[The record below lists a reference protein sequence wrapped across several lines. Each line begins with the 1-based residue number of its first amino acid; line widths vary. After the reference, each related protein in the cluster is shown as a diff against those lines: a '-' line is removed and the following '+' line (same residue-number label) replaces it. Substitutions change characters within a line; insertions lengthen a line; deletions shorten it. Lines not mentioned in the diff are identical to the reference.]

1 MPLAK
6 LVFKPGINREGTNYS
21 NEGGWYDG
29 DKVRFRNGYVERIRG
44 WETIDT
50 SIIGTVRKLHEFVT
64 LQSLSLM
71 MIGTEEKVYL
81 EESGTLYDI
90 TPYRRTVLLPVE
102 VTGVEGTGVTLPL
115 NTGITIPI
123 FLQDIIGENGPLGTG
138 AVGQVTISHN
148 AERITVE
155 GLEAD
160 GIVANNLLMI
170 EIEER
175 DLSGVSATGQIGQVQ
190 AHPTPAT
197 IFLSGEVNLE
207 LTPYTDAGT
216 GEIGTVTV
224 TTTEG

>member
-1 MPLAK
+1 MPLSK

-90 TPYRRTVLLPVE
+90 TPYRRTVLLPIE
-102 VTGVEGTGVTLPL
+102 VTGVSGTAQTIAIDVGIPLPILFEGSLVGTSSVGEVTVIH
-115 NTGITIPI
+115 NGERFIP
-123 FLQDIIGENGPLGTG
+123 
-138 AVGQVTISHN
+138 
-148 AERITVE
+148 E
-155 GLEAD
+155 GLEAT
-160 GIVANNLLMI
+160 GTVANNLLMI
-170 EIEER
+170 EIREPE
-175 DLSGVSATGQIGQVQ
+175 DAGVFSSGQVGQVGVITMPVILSG
-190 AHPTPAT
+190 T
-197 IFLSGEVNLE
+197 IDLE
-207 LTPYTDAGT
+207 LTPYTDAGAT
-216 GEIGTVTV
+216 AVGTVTV
-224 TTTEG
+224 TTTEGE

>member
-1 MPLAK
+1 MPLSK

-50 SIIGTVRKLHEFVT
+50 SILGTVRKLHEFVT

-90 TPYRRTVLLPVE
+90 TPYRRTVLLPIE
-102 VTGVEGTGVTLPL
+102 VTGVSGTAQTISLNVGLP
-115 NTGITIPI
+115 IPI
-123 FLQDIIGENGPLGTG
+123 LLQDIIGENGPLGTV
-138 AVGQVTISHN
+138 AVGEVTVTHN
-148 AERITVE
+148 GERIIPE
-155 GLEAD
+155 GLEAA

-170 EIEER
+170 EIRQPE
-175 DLSGVSATGQIGQVQ
+175 DAGLSSSGQVGQVGVITMPVILSG
-190 AHPTPAT
+190 T
-197 IFLSGEVNLE
+197 IDLE
-207 LTPYTDAGT
+207 LTPYTDAAT
-216 GEIGTVTV
+216 TTVGTVTV
-224 TTTEG
+224 TTTEGE

>member
-1 MPLAK
+1 MPLSK

-44 WETIDT
+44 WETINTD
-50 SIIGTVRKLHEFVT
+50 IIGTVRKLHEFVT

-81 EESGTLYDI
+81 EESGSLYDI
-90 TPYRRTVLLPVE
+90 TPYRKTVLLPFE
-102 VTGVEGTGVTLPL
+102 VTGVEGTAVTLPL

-123 FLQDIIGENGPLGTG
+123 FWQDVLGQNRPLGTG
-138 AVGQVTISHN
+138 AVGQVSVIHN
-148 AERITVE
+148 AERITIE

-160 GIVANNLLMI
+160 GIVANNLLLI

-175 DLSGVSATGQIGQVQ
+175 DVSGVSATAQVGQVQ
-190 AHPTPAT
+190 AHPTPV
-197 IFLSGEVNLE
+197 IVFLSGEVNLE

>member
-1 MPLAK
+1 MPLSK

-29 DKVRFRNGYVERIRG
+29 DKIRFRNGYVERIRG
-44 WETIDT
+44 WETINTD
-50 SIIGTVRKLHEFVT
+50 IIGTVRKLHEFVT

-81 EESGTLYDI
+81 EESGSLYDI

-160 GIVANNLLMI
+160 GIVANNLLLI

-175 DLSGVSATGQIGQVQ
+175 DVSGVSATAQVGQVQ
-190 AHPTPAT
+190 AHPTPV
-197 IFLSGEVNLE
+197 IVFLSGEVNLE

>member
-1 MPLAK
+1 MPLSK

-90 TPYRRTVLLPVE
+90 TPYRRTVLLPIE
-102 VTGVEGTGVTLPL
+102 VTGVSGTVQTISSEA
-115 NTGITIPI
+115 GITIP
-123 FLQDIIGENGPLGTG
+123 FTLDGSVVGTSFVGE
-138 AVGQVTISHN
+138 VTVTHN
-148 AERITVE
+148 AERFIPE
-155 GLEAD
+155 GLEAS

-170 EIEER
+170 EIKQSE
-175 DLSGVSATGQIGQVQ
+175 DAGLSSSGQVGQVGVITMPVILSGTS
-190 AHPTPAT
+190 
-197 IFLSGEVNLE
+197 NLE
-207 LTPYTDAGT
+207 LTPYTDAAT
-216 GEIGTVTV
+216 TTVGTVTV
-224 TTTEG
+224 TTTEGE

>member
-1 MPLAK
+1 MPLSK

-90 TPYRRTVLLPVE
+90 TPYRRTVLLPIE
-102 VTGVEGTGVTLPL
+102 VTGVSGTAQTVSL
-115 NTGITIPI
+115 NVGLTIPI
-123 FLQDIIGENGPLGTG
+123 LLQDIIGENGPLGTV
-138 AVGQVTISHN
+138 AVGQVAIAHN
-148 AERITVE
+148 AERIIVTGLSGAGTV
-155 GLEAD
+155 G
-160 GIVANNLLMI
+160 NNLLLI
-170 EIEER
+170 EIRER
-175 DLSGVSATGQIGQVQ
+175 DASGVFGTGTIGQVQ
-190 AHPTPAT
+190 AHPTVVT
-197 IFLSGEVNLE
+197 ISLSGTINLE
-207 LTPYTDAGT
+207 LTPYTDAVT
-216 GEIGTVTV
+216 GQIGTVLI

>member
-1 MPLAK
+1 MPLSK

-90 TPYRRTVLLPVE
+90 TPYRRTVLLPIE
-102 VTGVEGTGVTLPL
+102 VTGVSGTAQTIAIDVGIPLPILFEGSLVGTSSVGEVTVIHNGERL
-115 NTGITIPI
+115 IP
-123 FLQDIIGENGPLGTG
+123 
-138 AVGQVTISHN
+138 
-148 AERITVE
+148 E
-155 GLEAD
+155 GLEAA
-160 GIVANNLLMI
+160 GTVANNLLMI
-170 EIEER
+170 EIREPE
-175 DLSGVSATGQIGQVQ
+175 DAGVSSSGQVGQVGVITMPVILSG
-190 AHPTPAT
+190 T
-197 IFLSGEVNLE
+197 IDLE
-207 LTPYTDAGT
+207 LTPYTDAGAT
-216 GEIGTVTV
+216 AVGTVTV
-224 TTTEG
+224 TTTEGE